1 MPIPLLDWLALAWFL
16 LCMLGYGEYAARR
29 ANSRPCLSNT
39 LSRYRAEWMR
49 RMLRRENRVADS
61 TILGNLERNGSFFAS
76 SSLLIIAGIFT
87 ALGYTAQA
95 MEVFREIPMAAVT
108 TRLLWEL
115 KLVVLLLVF
124 VYAFFK
130 FTWSMRQYNF
140 ASVLLGGAPMPGEEG
155 VTAGIREA
163 FSSNA
168 ARVCDRAGDAF
179 NLGLR
184 GFYYALAV
192 LTWFLHPVLFLMA
205 STLVVLILYRREFR
219 SKVLKTLLAGRPFD
233 TGPGSDKS
241 MEKGTESPS

>member
-1 MPIPLLDWLALAWFL
+1 MV
-16 LCMLGYGEYAARR
+16 GYGAYANRR
-29 ANSRPCLSNT
+29 ADTRPCLSNT

-49 RMLRRENRVADS
+49 RMLRRQNRVADS

-95 MEVFREIPMAAVT
+95 MEVFREIPMAAVS

-140 ASVLLGGAPMPGEEG
+140 ASVLLGGAPMPDEES
-155 VTAGIREA
+155 VTAGTREA
-163 FSSNA
+163 FAGNA

-184 GFYYALAV
+184 AYYYALAV
-192 LTWFLHPVLFLMA
+192 LIWFLHPVLFLLA
-205 STLVVLILYRREFR
+205 SSLVVLILYRREFC
-219 SKVLKTLLAGRPFD
+219 SKVLKTMLEGKPFENETD
-233 TGPGSDKS
+233 A
-241 MEKGTESPS
+241 EKQP